1 MGILH
6 ENWQKTRFY
15 VMKNQLKT
23 EKPKSNNKEK
33 KDIKFNPLAKL
44 NFDFL
49 SFYKDERL
57 QKITGL
63 SLLLFS
69 AYLLI
74 SFTSFMFTWKTD
86 QDKLFGSRWCVL

>member
-1 MGILH
+1 
-6 ENWQKTRFY
+6 
-15 VMKNQLKT
+15 MKNQLKT

-63 SLLLFS
+63 ATNDLDNLASTLVKLGNNFATTES
-69 AYLLI
+69 EIITAATQI
-74 SFTSFMFTWKTD
+74 ATATAGTSNEFNK
-86 QDKLFGSRWCVL
+86 